1 MFTLLISWLRSIND
15 PKIPN
20 LFGRNFC
27 LHELQL
33 LSTGTNSKPKFR
45 CFKHS
50 SRIWH
55 CIGCELFVA
64 IIENLSTDT
73 YSFIHCKIY
82 TVNDKYVMKTEEK
95 MDTNVDF
102 IEMMSL
108 YKYKRWCT
116 TSSSQGLT
124 QPPPK
129 SHQMNISWCSVHM
142 LVVRIN
148 KALSNKTKE
157 TKILTNLS
165 AMQ

>member
-1 MFTLLISWLRSIND
+1 MT
-15 PKIPN
+15 
-20 LFGRNFC
+20 
-27 LHELQL
+27 
-33 LSTGTNSKPKFR
+33 PKFPICSDVTFVYKNCN
-45 CFKHS
+45 CFPV
-50 SRIWH
+50 IP
-55 CIGCELFVA
+55 IVNQVQMLPTLFKNMTLYWLWIVCW

>member
-1 MFTLLISWLRSIND
+1 MT
-15 PKIPN
+15 
-20 LFGRNFC
+20 
-27 LHELQL
+27 
-33 LSTGTNSKPKFR
+33 PKFPISSDVTFVYMNCN
-45 CFKHS
+45 CFPV
-50 SRIWH
+50 IP
-55 CIGCELFVA
+55 IVNQVQMLPTLFKNMTLYWLWIVCW

>member
-1 MFTLLISWLRSIND
+1 MT
-15 PKIPN
+15 
-20 LFGRNFC
+20 
-27 LHELQL
+27 
-33 LSTGTNSKPKFR
+33 PKFPICSDVTFVYMNCN
-45 CFKHS
+45 CFPVIPIVNQVQMLPTF

-55 CIGCELFVA
+55 CIGCELFVGLLR
-64 IIENLSTDT
+64 IYPLTL
-73 YSFIHCKIY
+73 SFIHCKIY

>member
-1 MFTLLISWLRSIND
+1 MT
-15 PKIPN
+15 
-20 LFGRNFC
+20 
-27 LHELQL
+27 
-33 LSTGTNSKPKFR
+33 PKFPICSDVTFVYMN
-45 CFKHS
+45 CFPV
-50 SRIWH
+50 IP
-55 CIGCELFVA
+55 IVNQVQMLPTLFKNMTLYWLWIVCW

-95 MDTNVDF
+95 MDINVDF

>member
-1 MFTLLISWLRSIND
+1 MT
-15 PKIPN
+15 
-20 LFGRNFC
+20 
-27 LHELQL
+27 
-33 LSTGTNSKPKFR
+33 PKFPICLDVTFVYMNCN
-45 CFKHS
+45 CFPV
-50 SRIWH
+50 IP
-55 CIGCELFVA
+55 IVNQVQMLPTLFKNMTLYWLWIVCW

>member
-1 MFTLLISWLRSIND
+1 MT
-15 PKIPN
+15 
-20 LFGRNFC
+20 
-27 LHELQL
+27 
-33 LSTGTNSKPKFR
+33 PKFPICSDVTIVYMN
-45 CFKHS
+45 CFPV
-50 SRIWH
+50 IP
-55 CIGCELFVA
+55 IVNQVQMLPTLFKNMTLYWLWIVCW
-64 IIENLSTDT
+64 ILENLSTDT

>member
-1 MFTLLISWLRSIND
+1 MFALLISWLRSIND

-20 LFGRNFC
+20 LFGHNFC

-33 LSTGTNSKPKFR
+33 LSSDTNSKPSSDASNI
-45 CFKHS
+45 FKNMTLYWLW
-50 SRIWH
+50 IVCW
-55 CIGCELFVA
+55 

-73 YSFIHCKIY
+73 NSFIHCKIY